1 MDELKTFFIA
11 MIPVVELRGAIPIAL
26 QVYNLPLWSALLF
39 SVLGNFVL
47 MFSVFLMGNFI
58 ANIFPGVFEHTR
70 NKHHS
75 NVARFGK
82 RAVVFVL
89 SALPIPFVG
98 GLTGAIAAFVFGVPF
113 KEAVLLMGSGLVVA
127 GIIVS
132 AVPLGIVNIL

>member
-26 QVYNLPLWSALLF
+26 EVYDLPIWKAYTF

-47 MFSVFLMGNFI
+47 MLMVFLAGNSLAI
-58 ANIFPGVFEHTR
+58 LFPSVFEHTR

-89 SALPIPFVG
+89 SALPVPFVG

-113 KEAVLLMGSGLVVA
+113 KAAALLMGTGLMVA
-127 GIIVS
+127 GLIVVMLTFGII
-132 AVPLGIVNIL
+132 NIL